1 MGPFLTQQQQE
12 VPSKAR
18 VTHTRTSVAE
28 LSLDQEKCKDI
39 DAPLDVHIEPLGV
52 VDFVSLQRLDELHIS
67 SNCNLPHHGD
77 FLRL

>member
-1 MGPFLTQQQQE
+1 M
-12 VPSKAR
+12 
-18 VTHTRTSVAE
+18 AE